1 MPRHLQTP
9 NLPETAVCHMLV
21 AEFACPLLSVAL
33 SAHGVQALPAPKTMS
48 LPYRVN
54 DHADMN
60 CRHLGGKELMVF
72 RDAILH
78 PDMNAA
84 GLKILRSAVGGG
96 EKYPAD
102 AALNALLLSG
112 FAFHKN
118 DITDPALQNELAQR
132 GYEPVHVNQGYTACS
147 VAIVD
152 ENSIITADERI
163 AAEAADIGLD
173 VLLVS
178 PGHIC
183 LPGYDYGFIGGACGK
198 IAPDKLAFTGTLKH
212 HPDYARIL
220 AFLAER
226 GVEAVFLTDE
236 PCFDCGGL
244 IPVTQL

>member
-1 MPRHLQTP
+1 MPRHLQIP

-21 AEFACPLLSVAL
+21 AEFARPIL
-33 SAHGVQALPAPKTMS
+33 SAVLAMHGVQALPAPKTMS

-60 CRHLGGKELMVF
+60 CRHLGGKDLMVF
-72 RDAILH
+72 RDAILQ
-78 PDMNAA
+78 PEMNAA
-84 GLKILRSAVGGG
+84 GLKIVRSASVGGG
-96 EKYPAD
+96 KYPAD

-112 FAFHKN
+112 FVFHKS
-118 DITDPALQNELAQR
+118 DITDPALRDALNAR
-132 GYEPVHVNQGYTACS
+132 GYDSIHVNQGYTACS

-152 ENSIITADERI
+152 ENSVMTADERI
-163 AAEAADIGLD
+163 AAEAAEIGLD
-173 VLLVS
+173 VLCVS
-178 PGHIC
+178 PGHIN

-198 IAPDKLAFTGTLKH
+198 IAPDKLAFTGTLTH

-220 AFLAER
+220 SFLADR
-226 GVEAVFLTDE
+226 GVEAVFLTNE

>member
-33 SAHGVQALPAPKTMS
+33 SSHAVQALPAPKTMS

-112 FAFHKN
+112 FVFHKN

-152 ENSIITADERI
+152 ENSVITADERI
-163 AAEAADIGLD
+163 AAEAAEIGLD
-173 VLLVS
+173 VLLIA
-178 PGHIC
+178 PGYIC

-198 IAPDKLAFTGTLKH
+198 IAPDKLAFTGTLTH
-212 HPDYARIL
+212 HPDYAHIL
-220 AFLAER
+220 SFLAER
-226 GVEAVFLTDE
+226 GVEAVFLTNE